1 MVCPSTLLYKNN
13 YSKKYIKKC
22 KVAKLNSSSVFK
34 RIKEYVSNQD
44 DIEMSTGCFRT
55 SILKNIKTAEGQY
68 IINRYNEDIILEMK
82 FLATGKCKVL
92 NKTHLNKRDGG
103 FSRNLT
109 TCKKVYTT
117 QDVTMK
123 NLRKKRCIIFS
134 EAIAKDK
141 YFTFIL
147 GEKEAKALSNRLY
160 LAMEYY
166 YGVGRFSFKSFII
179 KFYQSL
185 KLIFNIGRYR

>member
-1 MVCPSTLLYKNN
+1 MRCKECNVDLGENVKVCPL
-13 YSKKYIKKC
+13 C
-22 KVAKLNSSSVFK
+22 K
-34 RIKEYVSNQD
+34 SNAVD
-44 DIEMSTGCFRT
+44 DKPLIE
-55 SILKNIKTAEGQY
+55 NIKTAEGQY
-68 IINRYNEDIILEMK
+68 IIDRYNEDIILEMK

-147 GEKEAKALSNRLY
+147 GEKEAKALSNSLY
-160 LAMEYY
+160 LALEYY

-179 KFYQSL
+179 KFYRSL